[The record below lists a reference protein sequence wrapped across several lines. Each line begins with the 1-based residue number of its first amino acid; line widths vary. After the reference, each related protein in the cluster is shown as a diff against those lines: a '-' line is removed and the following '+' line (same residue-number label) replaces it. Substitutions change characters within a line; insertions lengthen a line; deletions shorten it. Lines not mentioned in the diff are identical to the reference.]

1 MAGTTDL
8 TAGQSIRG
16 NLVFELPKSAK
27 PRWFKYHVQG
37 GDTGTWKLSG

>member
-1 MAGTTDL
+1 MPGTTDL

-27 PRWFKYHVQG
+27 PVGSSTTSKAATPARG
-37 GDTGTWKLSG
+37 N